1 MIEGYNKCKAIFDI
15 YKKLGHLN
23 KISAPGAG
31 IETNPSSK
39 VQIPGGCSG
48 GRVGNVEASTWST
61 HYGFILSSSF
71 KDAPLI
77 KRLQII

>member
-23 KISAPGAG
+23 KVSAPGAG

-39 VQIPGGCSG
+39 VQIPGDCSG
-48 GRVGNVEASTWST
+48 GSVEASTLST

>member
-1 MIEGYNKCKAIFDI
+1 MYFEIRTVIESYNKCKAIFDI

-48 GRVGNVEASTWST
+48 GGRGMSKLRLDRRIMV
-61 HYGFILSSSF
+61 SS
-71 KDAPLI
+71 
-77 KRLQII
+77 

>member
-31 IETNPSSK
+31 IKTNPSSK
-39 VQIPGGCSG
+39 VQIPGGYAGGYARLGVAQG
-48 GRVGNVEASTWST
+48 GRRGMSKLRLDRRIMV
-61 HYGFILSSSF
+61 SS
-71 KDAPLI
+71 
-77 KRLQII
+77 